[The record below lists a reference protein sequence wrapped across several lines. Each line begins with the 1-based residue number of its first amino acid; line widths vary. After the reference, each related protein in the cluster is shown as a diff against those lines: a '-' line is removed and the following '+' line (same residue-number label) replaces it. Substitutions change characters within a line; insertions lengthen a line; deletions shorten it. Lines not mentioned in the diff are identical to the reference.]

1 MLKIIEKKKIW
12 FSASIIIMVIGLA
25 FMLIRGF
32 NFGIDFKGGTT
43 IVLAYEDGFDKE
55 AVDAIVTKY
64 APDATTNTV
73 TTEDGA
79 NQFEI
84 KSANLDSATFKT
96 MFDELKG
103 NYGIQDEVV
112 SQEEQGG
119 SISKELTE
127 NSILAV
133 IVSFIAMLIYV
144 AIRFE
149 FKFGLAAILS
159 LFHDV
164 FITLSVYAIFDIPVN
179 APFIAAILTI
189 IGYSI
194 NDTIVIFDRVR
205 ENLKI
210 MRRKPV
216 DEVLNTSITQTLSRS
231 INTVLTV
238 LVSIL
243 AVFIFV
249 PSIRDFS
256 FPLVIGI
263 ATGCFSSICIASPIY
278 SILCK
283 YSEKRKAAAATK

>member
-12 FSASIIIMVIGLA
+12 FGISICIMIIGLCFMVIK
-25 FMLIRGF
+25 GF
-32 NFGIDFKGGTT
+32 KFGIDFKGGTK
-43 IVLAYEDGFDKE
+43 IVLAYEDGFDKD

-64 APDATTNTV
+64 APDAVTNTV
-73 TTEDGA
+73 TTKDNES
-79 NQFEI
+79 QYEI
-84 KSANLDSATFKT
+84 KSGNLDSATFKKI
-96 MFDELKG
+96 FDELKG
-103 NYGIQDEVV
+103 KYGVKDDIVSQDEI
-112 SQEEQGG
+112 GG
-119 SISKELTE
+119 SISSELTK
-127 NSILAV
+127 NSIIAV
-133 IVSFIAMLIYV
+133 LISFVAMLIYV

-149 FKFGLAAILS
+149 FKFGLAAIIA

-164 FITLSVYAIFDIPVN
+164 FITLSVYAIFDIQIN
-179 APFIAAILTI
+179 AAFIAAMLTI

-194 NDTIVIFDRVR
+194 NDTIVIFDRIR
-205 ENLKI
+205 ENLKT
-210 MRRKPV
+210 MRRKPI
-216 DEVLNTSITQTLSRS
+216 DEVLNTSITQTLARS

-278 SILCK
+278 SIFHK
-283 YSEKRKAAAATK
+283 MEDKKKITATK